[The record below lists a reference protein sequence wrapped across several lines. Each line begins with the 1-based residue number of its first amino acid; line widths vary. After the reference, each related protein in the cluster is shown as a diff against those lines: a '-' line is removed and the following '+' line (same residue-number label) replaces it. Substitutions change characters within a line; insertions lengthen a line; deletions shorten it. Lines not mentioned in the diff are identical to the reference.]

1 MREDASGYMA
11 EYRSRSPGYV
21 DRQRRLNRIRSR
33 ALTELARNHSI
44 ELRKIIIRICR
55 EEGITPPDE
64 R

>member
-11 EYRSRSPGYV
+11 EYRSRSPRYV
-21 DRQRRLNRIRSR
+21 DRQRVLNRIRSR
-33 ALTELARNHSI
+33 ALTELAKQHHI
-44 ELRKIIIRICR
+44 QLRQIIIRMCR